1 MRKTI
6 ENEIKVILAD
16 DHTILRSGLRLIL
29 NQERDIEVVGEAEDG
44 RECLKLVEELLP
56 DIVLMDIAMPS
67 LNGLEATRQIKKR
80 FTEVDVLILTA
91 HDTEE
96 YIYQVFC
103 AGASGYLLKK
113 TASKDLVAAIR
124 SVYNGHFFI
133 SPSMSK
139 SLIEKYIEKAGKFHK
154 DESFERLTGREREIL
169 QLIAEGKSN
178 KEIAEIL
185 NIALKTVEVHRAHL
199 MEKLDIHNTASLTRY
214 AIKKGIVGLEL

>member
-44 RECLKLVEELLP
+44 RECLKMVEELDP
-56 DIVLMDIAMPS
+56 DIVLMDITMPI
-67 LNGLEATRQIKKR
+67 LNGLEATRQIKKK
-80 FTEVDVLILTA
+80 FPEVDVLMLTV
-91 HDTEE
+91 HETEE
-96 YIYQVFC
+96 YVYQVFR

-113 TASKDLVAAIR
+113 TAHQDLVSAIR

-133 SPSMSK
+133 SPSISK
-139 SLIEKYIEKAGKFHK
+139 SVIREYIAKAEKSHDDGF
-154 DESFERLTGREREIL
+154 DRLTEREREIL

-178 KEIAEIL
+178 KDISDML
-185 NIALKTVEVHRAHL
+185 NISMKTVEVHRAHL
-199 MEKLDIHNTASLTRY
+199 MEKLDLHNTADLTRY
-214 AIKKGIVGLEL
+214 AIKKGIVGLDL